1 MKKYILLLPFVLLT
15 FVSCNDELELN
26 PFQSLGTAEAL
37 GDLDGMQTAL
47 NGAYDRFQAV
57 GLYGRNYVVIPE
69 IQADMVYLTISNS
82 NRFIAEY
89 TYDFNPQSGN
99 FATIWNFLYNGILR
113 VNNIINNID
122 DLEGDAA
129 RKNQIKGEALAL
141 RALAHFDLVRFF
153 AKIPTNGNA
162 GSDLGVPVVLE
173 SIIAEP
179 PRNTVA
185 EVYTQIIADLQA
197 AKGLVADD
205 GIYKFSKEGI
215 DALLARV
222 YLYNGDYGNAA
233 TAASSVI
240 NSGKFQLADDIV
252 AAFAAPGSS
261 EEIFTLKFEA
271 PAENNGSDNLGGI
284 YNPQIYG
291 DIRVATDLVD
301 LYGDG
306 DSRIGFLYVNTVN
319 NEVYTSKYFEQ
330 DGINGMHSP
339 KILRIAEMYLIR
351 AEARFRSNDSGGAL
365 DDLNAI
371 RAKRGVSALQNLGGI
386 ETILDERRRELAF
399 EGHTLFDY
407 IRTNTDIERSQC
419 NTGLEVSAPCS
430 ISASSNIVIHPIPQ
444 REMDVNQNMQ
454 QNPGY

>member
-1 MKKYILLLPFVLLT
+1 M
-15 FVSCNDELELN
+15 SCNDSLEIN
-26 PFQSLGTAEAL
+26 PFQSLGTSEAL
-37 GDLDGMQTAL
+37 ADLDGMETAL
-47 NGAYDRFQAV
+47 NGAYDRFQSV
-57 GLYGRNYVVIPE
+57 NLYGRDYLVIPE

-99 FATIWNFLYNGILR
+99 FTNIWNLLYNGILR

-122 DLEGDAA
+122 NLEGDAT

-162 GSDLGVPVVLE
+162 SSDLGVPVILE
-173 SIIAEP
+173 SKIEEP
-179 PRNTVA
+179 ARNTTA
-185 EVYTQIIADLQA
+185 EVYSQVIADLTA
-197 AKGLVADD
+197 AKGLVSEDSK
-205 GIYKFSKEGI
+205 YKFSKEGI

-222 YLYNGDYGNAA
+222 YLYNGNNGEAA
-233 TAASSVI
+233 NSASSVI
-240 NSGKFQLADDIV
+240 NSGKFALADDIV
-252 AAFAAPGSS
+252 AAFAGPGSS

-271 PAENNGSDNLGGI
+271 PAENNGSNNLGGI

-291 DIRVATDLVD
+291 DIRVSTDLID
-301 LYGDG
+301 LFEEG
-306 DSRIGFLYVNTVN
+306 DSRLAFLYLNTN
-319 NEVYTSKYFEQ
+319 GEVYTAKYFEQ

-339 KILRIAEMYLIR
+339 KLLRIAEMYLIR
-351 AEARFRSNDSGGAL
+351 AEARFKSNDSAGAL
-365 DDLNAI
+365 ADLNTI
-371 RAKRGVSALQNLGGI
+371 RTARGAAALTAVSGI

-407 IRTNTDIERSQC
+407 IRTGTDVVRQQC
-419 NTGLEVSAPCS
+419 NSGLEVSAPCN
-430 ISASSNIVIHPIPQ
+430 IGASSNIIIHPIPQ
-444 REMDVNQNMQ
+444 REIDVNQNMV